1 MAVQVVLF
9 GECSGAHYLANP
21 QAHRNFIKSSAV
33 LRLGHYLRRRG
44 NTVLQVHHFSSFSID
59 ELRELIY
66 RHVDA
71 TTKMVGI
78 STTFIS
84 PVKIKSKPEDSL
96 APFSE
101 SEAERIEFII
111 QTVKSI
117 SPDIIVTFGGA
128 HITKLRFERPMDIAR
143 WRFDRFRPYIDY
155 LVQEQGEVAM
165 QMLINGQAPEYEV
178 LNGFKLIDGGLLPVA
193 DFSENANA
201 PAPVI
206 DCINPGESLSVEL
219 AHGCIFNCEFCGHGR
234 VLGKKVREFSRS
246 YESLR
251 KEITYNYEMFGSTM
265 YMFLDDM
272 VNDDPNKV
280 DWLIQIKAETGIPV
294 EWVSY
299 ARLEVIKTEE
309 QAQKLIDSGCRGIYF
324 GIESM
329 KTSVGPL
336 IGKVTDREKIVKS
349 LRLVRSVF
357 KDQAIIKVSM
367 IAGLPT
373 ETKEEFTES
382 IDWMMRTEEGQYLI
396 DRVSISPLAVYR
408 EDKGSLTASRNYP
421 FAQYVLDTEQ
431 AANYS
436 AAPNWTSPWGTR
448 AEFEVL
454 VRGLYH
460 GVNPL
465 FHQAHPFYFPMYH
478 NFGIKLEDY
487 IRTYRDRSF
496 TFTPNNHEIQARC
509 AVLVGEYKQ
518 KLLNISPEQ
527 MDLYHNKF
535 WEHFPV
541 IIEKRVIPI
550 KNLM

>member
-1 MAVQVVLF
+1 MAVKVVLF
-9 GECSGAHYLANP
+9 GECSGSHYLANP

-33 LRLGHYLRRRG
+33 LRLGHFLRRKG
-44 NTVLQVHHFSSFSID
+44 HTVLQVHHFSSFTID

-66 RHVDA
+66 KHVDQ
-71 TTKMVGI
+71 TTKMIGV

-96 APFSE
+96 APFSD
-101 SEAERIEFII
+101 SEADRIQFII
-111 QTVKSI
+111 ETAKSI
-117 SPDIIVTFGGA
+117 SPDIMVVFGGA
-128 HITKLRFERPMDIAR
+128 HITELRFERPMDIAR
-143 WRFDRFRPYIDY
+143 WRFDKFRPFIDY
-155 LVQEQGEVAM
+155 LVQEQGEVAIN
-165 QMLINGQAPEYEV
+165 MLLNGQIPPYKE

-193 DFSENANA
+193 DFSENASA

-206 DCINPGESLSVEL
+206 DCINQGESLSVEL

-246 YESLR
+246 FDSLR
-251 KEITYNYEMFGSTM
+251 KEFVYNYEKFGTSM

-280 DWLIQIKAETGIPV
+280 DWLIQIKKETGIPI

-299 ARLEVIKTEE
+299 ARLDVIKTEE
-309 QAQKLIDSGCRGIYF
+309 NAQKLIDAGCRGIYF

-336 IGKVTDREKIVKS
+336 IGKVTDREKIIKS
-349 LRLVRSVF
+349 LKLVRSVF

-382 IDWMMRTEEGQYLI
+382 IDWMMRTPEGQYLI

-421 FAQYVLDTEQ
+421 FAEYVLDQEQ
-431 AANYS
+431 AANFS

-448 AEFEVL
+448 TEFEVL

-487 IRTYRDRSF
+487 VRTYRDRSF
-496 TFTPNNHEIQARC
+496 THTPMNHDIQAKC
-509 AVLVGEYKQ
+509 LTLVNEYKQ
-518 KLLNISPEQ
+518 KLLAISPEQ
-527 MDLYHNKF
+527 IQVHHQEF
-535 WEHFPV
+535 WDNFPIMV
-541 IIEKRVIPI
+541 EKKIIPI
-550 KNLM
+550 ISL